1 MGQHAT
7 VTLTPEGG
15 PAVEIDVGIAPLI
28 EALWAR
34 GIATVASCEDGGTS
48 AEGGLPAGLA
58 WIGFPDEDHAGRFC
72 ELAREAVLGAFPL
85 DREIRARAEQ
95 GGIPAGSWLAAFPA
109 AETAHIT
116 ELARDGSVTI
126 AASPSLTPDHERTM
140 GRNDRCWCESGK
152 KFKKCHGR

>member
-1 MGQHAT
+1 VLQHAT
-7 VTLTPEGG
+7 VTLNPEGG

-28 EALWAR
+28 EALWAC
-34 GIATVASCEDGGTS
+34 GIETVASCEDGGTS
-48 AEGGLPAGLA
+48 AEGGLPVGLA
-58 WIGFPDEDHAGRFC
+58 WIGFPDEGHADRFC

-85 DREIRARAEQ
+85 DREIRAQAEQ

-109 AETAHIT
+109 AEIGHIT
-116 ELARDGSVTI
+116 ELARDGT
-126 AASPSLTPDHERTM
+126 AASTTLLSRTPAPDHVM